1 MVRALEEIAEEE
13 QILMMKEEAAAAQ
26 TPDLIKTSKKEDSD
40 STSPMRST
48 TPQTKEKKPIEGKVE
63 GGKAKKKSDLQDYY
77 MQAPTSEAIRFGVG
91 KGESKRMGGMVHLN
105 TIEEEKQETQTSNY
119 YEGLSEKDDSR
130 MMGSNNLRYSAN
142 TKEYEFDEETK
153 RSAQKMTSDIF
164 NKSLT
169 KEDL

>member
-77 MQAPTSEAIRFGVG
+77 I
-91 KGESKRMGGMVHLN
+91 
-105 TIEEEKQETQTSNY
+105 
-119 YEGLSEKDDSR
+119 
-130 MMGSNNLRYSAN
+130 
-142 TKEYEFDEETK
+142 
-153 RSAQKMTSDIF
+153 
-164 NKSLT
+164 
-169 KEDL
+169 